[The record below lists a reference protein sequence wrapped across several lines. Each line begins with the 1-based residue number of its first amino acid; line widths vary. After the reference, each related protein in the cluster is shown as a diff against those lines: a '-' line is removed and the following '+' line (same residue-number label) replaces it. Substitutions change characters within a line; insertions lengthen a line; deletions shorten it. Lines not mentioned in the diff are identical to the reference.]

1 MIKSEYDEDIE
12 VFLSPNG
19 ESLHNA
25 PLVLPSF
32 ATMKMTAAERRWKLL
47 KNLAVGCKR
56 FNSLTA
62 NERMF
67 LNHMEHNEDTTQQE
81 RDVTDTSLE
90 KARVSLKDMIAKHK
104 SQLTTTEALFLEA
117 LTQSPNITL
126 TQLKISHDVLN
137 TDPLF
142 QESNHEIESFP
153 VASKPIRQYDSFRSE
168 VWACSKSTGEEG
180 KEEESV
186 LGDTEKPKC
195 VVTSSR
201 PSFVY
206 RFFSRRLKTS
216 TVSSSEEVEEEESK
230 MSPVIFSILGTSAD
244 DLKCQPHVLSPPMM
258 DALRPFLPFVVQQDN
273 FWLKYSLVRDGA
285 SLRCLLSKVRSS
297 ARCLIA
303 IETMNGQVF
312 GSFTSTPFRLK
323 AGGFYGSGEA
333 FVWTLSQSRLTPC
346 ETVEDQVILE
356 SNVQVFSWS
365 GKNRNVQYLHST
377 DSPLLIGGGG
387 PDNDPTITGGSA
399 LSISATMDHGFSD
412 PSITFDSSVLC
423 GDSGMFEIA
432 NLEVW
437 TLTPA
442 NQHEQAERLELGRQ
456 FIFDHGHFV
465 QH

>member
-1 MIKSEYDEDIE
+1 MIESEFDEDIE

-19 ESLHNA
+19 ESMNNA

-62 NERMF
+62 NERIF
-67 LNHMEHNEDTTQQE
+67 LNNMENNEDTIQQR
-81 RDVTDTSLE
+81 RDDTDTSLE

-104 SQLTTTEALFLEA
+104 SQLTTTEAQFLEA
-117 LTQSPNITL
+117 LTLSPNITL
-126 TQLKISHDVLN
+126 SQLKVSHAVLN
-137 TDPLF
+137 QDPLF
-142 QESNHEIESFP
+142 QESHHESESYTS
-153 VASKPIRQYDSFRSE
+153 ASKPIQRYDSFRSE
-168 VWACSKSTGEEG
+168 VWTYSKSTGEDI
-180 KEEESV
+180 KEEEPV
-186 LGDTEKPKC
+186 LVVSEKSECIVP
-195 VVTSSR
+195 SSR

-206 RFFSRRLKTS
+206 RFFSRRLKKTK
-216 TVSSSEEVEEEESK
+216 VSSKEVEEVENK
-230 MSPVIFSILGTSAD
+230 ISPVIFSILGTSAD
-244 DLKCQPHVLSPPMM
+244 DLNCQPHVLSPPMM

-297 ARCLIA
+297 ARCLVA

-323 AGGFYGSGEA
+323 TDGFYGSGEA
-333 FVWTLSQSRLTPC
+333 FVWKLSQSRLTPC

-356 SNVQVFSWS
+356 SNVQVFPWS
-365 GKNRNVQYLHST
+365 GKNRNVQYLHSA
-377 DSPLLIGGGG
+377 DSPLVIGGGG

-399 LSISATMDHGFSD
+399 LSISTSMEHGFSD

-442 NQHEQAERLELGRQ
+442 NQHTQAERLELGRQ

>member
-1 MIKSEYDEDIE
+1 MIKSEYNEDIE

-62 NERMF
+62 NERKF
-67 LNHMEHNEDTTQQE
+67 LNQMEHNEDTTQQE

-153 VASKPIRQYDSFRSE
+153 AASKPIRQYDSFRSE
-168 VWACSKSTGEEG
+168 VWTYSKSTGEEG

-186 LGDTEKPKC
+186 LSGTERPKC
-195 VVTSSR
+195 VVTPSR

-206 RFFSRRLKTS
+206 RFFSGRLKSS
-216 TVSSSEEVEEEESK
+216 TVSSCEEVEEEESK

-244 DLKCQPHVLSPPMM
+244 DFKCQPHVLSPPMM

-333 FVWTLSQSRLTPC
+333 FVWMLSKSRLTPC
-346 ETVEDQVILE
+346 ETVENQVILE
-356 SNVQVFSWS
+356 SNVQVFPWS

-432 NLEVW
+432 NIEVW